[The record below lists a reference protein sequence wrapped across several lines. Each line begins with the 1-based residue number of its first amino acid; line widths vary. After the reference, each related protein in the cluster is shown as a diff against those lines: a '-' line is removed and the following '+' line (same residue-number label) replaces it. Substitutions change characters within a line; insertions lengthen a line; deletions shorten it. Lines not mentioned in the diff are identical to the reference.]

1 MSALPRAPWKLQPW
15 SGLGIRAR
23 LFLLVT
29 LVLGGVAIAISLYL
43 PTRAREWSL
52 AALDREATTVGR
64 LAAHSV
70 TPALLFGDTKDA
82 ELVLEGVRA
91 TAGIANLEVMG
102 LDNQRFASAGEVEQ
116 PSGSRSLPGGES
128 ANALIRR
135 SSTPIV
141 HSGKRIGTV
150 HLGVSL
156 AGLERDVRRVR
167 NLIWTLSALLFLLAT
182 AITVAIGAP
191 LIRPLAGM
199 VLTAQ
204 RISQGDRDE
213 RVVVTTRDEAGKLAQ
228 AMNLMLDNLQ
238 QARWDLE
245 VLNRDLE
252 HRVEDRTRELGRE
265 IEERKRGQEAL
276 QRANE
281 RFELAASA
289 VEGAIYD
296 WDASTNRVLWSD
308 GLTRVFG
315 HRSSEAFNTFSW
327 WESQIHPED
336 QQRVR
341 AQFDADL
348 AAGRDFLCEYRFH
361 RSDSR
366 YLNVLDR
373 GRLLRDDEGRTVR
386 MVGVME
392 NITALRQL
400 EEQYL
405 HSQRMEAVG
414 RLAGGVAHD
423 FNNLLTTILGYS
435 EILAASL
442 DASDPQSES
451 VAEIRKASERA
462 SGLTQQ
468 LLAFSRKQPVSPRV
482 LDVRTV
488 VTEME
493 NMLRRLIGEDVLLET
508 TFPAARLYVRA
519 DRSQLDQLVI
529 NVAVNARDAMPKGGA
544 FSISVSAIELDDTFV
559 RGHLGAQAG
568 SHVLLEFRDTGAGMS
583 ADTLGRIFEPF
594 YTTKEVG
601 KGTGLGMSIVYGIVS
616 QNGGYVAVESA
627 PGAGTC
633 VRVYLP
639 VSPEA
644 PEALHPRAAAQSSRG
659 AERIMVVEDEA
670 ALRGLLRR
678 HLKNHGYEVIE
689 ARDGAQAL
697 QVARTV
703 AGKIDLVL
711 TDLVMPVMSGREM
724 ADRLRQE
731 RVGVNVLYMSGYPE
745 DRTTDH
751 TDLAASPNYI
761 SKPFALQDLL
771 LKIRETLDSA
781 V

>member
-1 MSALPRAPWKLQPW
+1 LSALPRAPWKREAW

-43 PTRAREWSL
+43 PAQARQWSL
-52 AALDREATTVGR
+52 AALDRETTTVGR

-70 TPALLFGDTKDA
+70 TPALLFGDRTDA

-91 TAGIANLEVMG
+91 TAGIAYLEVIG
-102 LDNQRFASAGEVEQ
+102 PDNKRFASAGEVDE
-116 PSGSRSLPGGES
+116 PGSVSGDPTREPGDP
-128 ANALIRR
+128 LIRR

-141 HSGKRIGTV
+141 HSGNRIGTV
-150 HLGVSL
+150 HLGASL
-156 AGLERDVRRVR
+156 AGLERDVKRVR
-167 NLIWTLSALLFLLAT
+167 NIIWALSALLFLFAT

-191 LIRPLAGM
+191 VIRPLAGM

-204 RISQGDRDE
+204 RISEGRHSE
-213 RVVVTTRDEAGKLAQ
+213 RVAVTSRDEAGKLAR

-238 QARWDLE
+238 QARGDLE
-245 VLNRDLE
+245 KLNRDLE
-252 HRVEDRTRELGRE
+252 DRVEDRTRELERE
-265 IEERKRGQEAL
+265 IDERKRGQEAL

-296 WDASTNRVLWSD
+296 WNAATNVVFWSD
-308 GLTRVFG
+308 GLSRVFG
-315 HRSSEAFNTFSW
+315 HRASEAFNTFGW
-327 WESQIHPED
+327 WASQIHPED

-341 AQFDADL
+341 AQFESDL
-348 AAGRDFLCEYRFH
+348 AAGRDFLCEYRF
-361 RSDSR
+361 RGSDNR

-373 GRLLRDDEGRTVR
+373 GRLLRDASGAALR

-400 EEQYL
+400 EEQFL

-442 DASDPQSES
+442 DASDPQAES
-451 VAEIRKASERA
+451 VAEIRKAGERA

-482 LDVRTV
+482 LDVRAV
-488 VTEME
+488 LTEME
-493 NMLRRLIGEDVLLET
+493 NMLRRLIGEDVLLGT
-508 TFPAARLYVRA
+508 SFPSERLYVRA

-529 NVAVNARDAMPKGGA
+529 NVAVNARDAMPKGGS
-544 FSISVSAIELDDTFV
+544 FSISASAVDLDDSFV
-559 RGHLGAQAG
+559 RAHLGAQAG
-568 SHVLLEFRDTGAGMS
+568 AHVLIEFRDTGTGMS

-644 PEALHPRAAAQSSRG
+644 PEAVHPPAAAPVSRG

-678 HLKNHGYEVIE
+678 HLKNNGYEVIE

-697 QVARTV
+697 QVARAV

-711 TDLVMPVMSGREM
+711 TDVVMPVMSGREM
-724 ADRLRQE
+724 AERLRKE
-731 RVGVNVLYMSGYPE
+731 RADVNVLYMSGYPE

-751 TDLAASPNYI
+751 ADLAGNLNYI